1 MAKSRPRTTKKSPE
15 TGRRAFQ
22 VVAIGS
28 RSGSSAD
35 LLVVGL
41 GNPGG
46 RYARTR
52 HNAGRWVVDELVR
65 RHDGRLH
72 RARRQQA
79 LVCEMRLG
87 ERRVAAAAPVTWMN
101 ESGRAVAPLVRRFR
115 IRDLSSLVVVHDE
128 LDLPVGRLKVKTGGG
143 IAGHKG
149 LQSIRAHL
157 RSDAFTRVRIGVG
170 RPDITPKGGD
180 YVLKRP
186 GRAERDELETI
197 VGRAADAVE
206 HFLDHGLESTMN
218 RFNAP

>member
-1 MAKSRPRTTKKSPE
+1 
-15 TGRRAFQ
+15 
-22 VVAIGS
+22 VAIGS

-41 GNPGG
+41 GNPGDQ
-46 RYARTR
+46 YARTR
-52 HNAGRWVVDELVR
+52 HNAGRWVVDEFVR
-65 RHDGRLH
+65 RHDGRLR

-115 IRDLSSLVVVHDE
+115 IRDLSSLLVVPAE
-128 LDLPVGRLKVKTGGG
+128 LDLPGGRLKVKTGGG
-143 IAGHKG
+143 IAGHRG

-157 RSDAFTRVRIGVG
+157 RSDAFTRVRLGVG
-170 RPDITPKGGD
+170 RPDVTPKGGD

-186 GRAERDELETI
+186 GRAERDRLEE
-197 VGRAADAVE
+197 VVQRAADAVE
-206 HFLDHGLESTMN
+206 HFLDQGLEPTMN